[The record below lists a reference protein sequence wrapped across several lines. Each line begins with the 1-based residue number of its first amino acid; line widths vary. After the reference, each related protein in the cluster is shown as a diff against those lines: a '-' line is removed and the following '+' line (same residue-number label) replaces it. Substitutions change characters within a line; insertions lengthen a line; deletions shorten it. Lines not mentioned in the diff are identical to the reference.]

1 LRYLVIAALLFLFL
15 LLLYS
20 RVRPYIQAIKKVMAS
35 LQGGAQQA
43 TGETRS
49 SAKVESK
56 LVRCVACGTW
66 IPANRVISAM
76 GSSAFCSRECLEK
89 PPKEHKAAS

>member
-1 LRYLVIAALLFLFL
+1 MKYLVLAALLFLFL
-15 LLLYS
+15 LLVYS

-35 LQGGAQQA
+35 LQGGSERA
-43 TGETRS
+43 TGEKRS
-49 SAKVESK
+49 TVKVESK

-66 IPANRVISAM
+66 IPADRVISAM
-76 GSSAFCSRECLEK
+76 GSSAYCSRECLEK

>member
-1 LRYLVIAALLFLFL
+1 LKYLVIAALLFLFL

-20 RVRPYIQAIKKVMAS
+20 RVRPYIEAIRKVMAS
-35 LQGGAQQA
+35 LQGGSQQA
-43 TGETRS
+43 NGGKRS
-49 SAKVESK
+49 SVKVESK

-66 IPANRVISAM
+66 IPADRVISAM
-76 GSSAFCSRECLEK
+76 GSSAYCSRECLEK

>member
-1 LRYLVIAALLFLFL
+1 MKYLVIAALLFLFL

-20 RVRPYIQAIKKVMAS
+20 RVRPYINAIKKVMAS
-35 LQGGAQQA
+35 LQGGSQQ
-43 TGETRS
+43 TPGGTRS
-49 SAKVESK
+49 TGKVESK

-66 IPANRVISAM
+66 IPADRVISAM

-89 PPKEHKAAS
+89 PPREHKAVS